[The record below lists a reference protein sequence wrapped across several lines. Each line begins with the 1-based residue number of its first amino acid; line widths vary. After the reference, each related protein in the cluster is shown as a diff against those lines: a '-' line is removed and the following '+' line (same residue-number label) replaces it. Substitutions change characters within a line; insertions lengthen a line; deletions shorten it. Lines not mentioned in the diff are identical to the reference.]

1 MKIAINDIAFMKGF
15 KIPHDAQKALVCFAN
30 VAIRLRDE
38 RVSRVD
44 TTVDIVNSKNVN
56 KSTELAPQY
65 SLIHALNDI
74 RNGYRE
80 QYLWMLQMLTMVGEG
95 EGEEETDEKFCLLG
109 FQSEH
114 CARYK
119 EDFLLSLVSD
129 PIFAQKTIQGV
140 LTDNKK
146 HSIRNIADESHI
158 EFYWEE
164 LGFLEYEINPKHG
177 RREYIRAGGKK
188 VGIAPESDE
197 LGQML
202 LNQAIEYK
210 GKLLSVDIEKD
221 NRIFEFRRS
230 YANKFHGFLQE
241 NLAENDRHNVIEFVD
256 RQNRGERQ

>member
-65 SLIHALNDI
+65 SLMHALNDI

-80 QYLWMLQMLTMVGEG
+80 QYLWMLQMLTMVG

-164 LGFLEYEINPKHG
+164 LGFREYEINPKHG